1 MLKKAEQDYARLLD
15 KKLGAEHNTQH
26 QVCLQSEDLAIRKVL
41 PFIYYSA
48 ASSSVSSG
56 ISALRGAM
64 TLTTGASI

>member
-1 MLKKAEQDYARLLD
+1 MFHFSWMKFKWDSQKNDLNKLKHHKR
-15 KKLGAEHNTQH
+15 K
-26 QVCLQSEDLAIRKVL
+26 DLTFCKVL